1 MSQGSRPGRI
11 RDGQEGLGQERHGPG
26 LILAAPSSGSGKT
39 VVTLAL
45 SRALTRRGLTVA
57 GVKAGP
63 DYIDPAFHEAAC
75 GRACVNIDTWAMGAA
90 LIASLAARQ
99 TRGVDLV
106 LAEGVMG
113 LFDGALGVDAPLADG
128 SAASLAGR
136 TGWPVVLVVDC
147 RGMGASVAA
156 LVSGFARHRADCPV
170 AGVILNRVGSDRHL
184 EALSQAI
191 AQAVPGIR
199 VLGGL
204 PHRADLVVPERH
216 LGLVQAR
223 EHPALDRFLEAA
235 ADCVA
240 EHLDLDALVALARP
254 LESAGATASK
264 RPLPPPGSIWPL
276 PPPVANWPLPPPV
289 ANWPLPPPG
298 QRIALALDDAFAFTY
313 DAVLAGWRAAGAEIL
328 PFSPLADQ
336 GPDGSADAVYLPG
349 GYPEL
354 QAGRLA
360 DSRVFLGGLRAAAA
374 RGTTIFGECGG
385 YMVMGRSLT
394 DGQGRVHAMAGLLPV
409 DTSFAQRKR
418 HLGYRR
424 ACMVASGWW
433 GTEGEILSG
442 HEFHYASVT
451 ADSAEDRLY
460 ALTDAQGRDLGAAG
474 HRNGSVAGGFVHLIA
489 LMD

>member
-1 MSQGSRPGRI
+1 MSSV
-11 RDGQEGLGQERHGPG
+11 GPG

-45 SRALTRRGLTVA
+45 SRALTRRGVAVA

-75 GRACVNIDTWAMGAA
+75 GRACVNIDTWAMGAS
-90 LIASLAARQ
+90 LVASLAARQ
-99 TRGVDLV
+99 TRGMDLV

-128 SAASLAGR
+128 SAASLAAR

-156 LVSGFARHRADCPV
+156 LVSGFARHRADCPIV
-170 AGVILNRVGSDRHL
+170 GVILNRVGSDRHL
-184 EALSQAI
+184 EALTQAI
-191 AQAVPGIR
+191 AQTVPEIR

-254 LESAGATASK
+254 IAANGNGESRLPLPPSRTPW
-264 RPLPPPGSIWPL
+264 PLPPPGTL
-276 PPPVANWPLPPPV
+276 
-289 ANWPLPPPG
+289 WPLPPPG

-313 DAVLAGWRAAGAEIL
+313 DAVLAGWRAAGAELL

-336 GPDGSADAVYLPG
+336 GPDGSADAIYLPG

-374 RGTTIFGECGG
+374 RGVTIFGECGG
-385 YMVMGRSLT
+385 YMVLGRSLT
-394 DGQGRVHAMAGLLPV
+394 DAQGRVHAMAGLLPV

-424 ACMVASGWW
+424 ASMLASGWW
-433 GTEGEILSG
+433 GAAGEVLSG

-460 ALTDAQGRDLGAAG
+460 ALIDAQGRDLGAAG
-474 HRNGSVAGGFVHLIA
+474 HRKGTVAGGFVHLISQTE
-489 LMD
+489 